1 MYDPIE
7 TDMSQKYL
15 LKLKE
20 KVESLRFAIIGGWG
34 VFLHVKNEYQRAFG
48 KEYLKSRD
56 IDVFIDAK
64 DEKDFL
70 SIIKEL
76 GFRESAYYFRYELI
90 YDREEKK
97 IVSSEEAKKRH
108 IFNLIYI
115 FLDVFSNKKTE
126 KLGSWV
132 IPELEKAK
140 IEKIESCPVLD
151 IDSLLNLKIISFFE
165 REKLD
170 KELKDAC
177 DIYAL
182 LLYSEKK
189 FKLNLNI
196 KKAIGKIIS
205 RDDLQSYIAENVL
218 GDSSKASLVVSIL
231 RKLLEKSKKG

>member
-1 MYDPIE
+1 MYDPVE
-7 TDMSQKYL
+7 TDISQEYL
-15 LKLKE
+15 LKLNE
-20 KVESLRFAIIGGWG
+20 KLMGLRFAIIGGWG

-64 DEKDFL
+64 YEKDFL
-70 SIIKEL
+70 GIIKSL

-126 KLGSWV
+126 KLGSWFIADLQRV
-132 IPELEKAK
+132 E
-140 IEKIESCPVLD
+140 IEKIDSYPVLD
-151 IDSLLNLKIISFFE
+151 IDSLLNLKITSFFE

-177 DIYAL
+177 DIHAL
-182 LLYSEKK
+182 LFYSGKK
-189 FKLNLNI
+189 FKLNVKI
-196 KKAIGKIIS
+196 KKAIEKIIS
-205 RDDLQSYIAENVL
+205 RADLQNYIAENVL
-218 GDSSKASLVVSIL
+218 GDSSKAGLVVSVL
-231 RKLLEKSKKG
+231 KKLLEKR

>member
-1 MYDPIE
+1 M
-7 TDMSQKYL
+7 
-15 LKLKE
+15 KLNE
-20 KVESLRFAIIGGWG
+20 RLTGLRFAIIGGWG
-34 VFLHVKNEYQRAFG
+34 VFLHVKKEYQKAFG

-64 DEKDFL
+64 DEKSFL
-70 SIIKEL
+70 KIIKDL
-76 GFRESAYYFRYELI
+76 GFKESAYYFRYELI

-108 IFNLIYI
+108 VFNLIYV
-115 FLDVFSNKKTE
+115 FLDVFSNRKTE

-132 IPELEKAK
+132 LPELEKAE
-140 IEKIESCPVLD
+140 IEKIDNCPVLD
-151 IDSLLNLKIISFFE
+151 IDSLLSLKITSFFE

-182 LLYSEKK
+182 FFYSGNK
-189 FKLNLNI
+189 FKLNLKL
-196 KKAIGKIIS
+196 KKSIEKIIS
-205 RDDLQSYIAENVL
+205 RDDLQNYIAENVL

-231 RKLLEKSKKG
+231 RKLLEKK

>member
-1 MYDPIE
+1 
-7 TDMSQKYL
+7 
-15 LKLKE
+15 LKLNE
-20 KVESLRFAIIGGWG
+20 RLTGLRFAIIGGWG
-34 VFLHVKNEYQRAFG
+34 VFLHVKKEYQKAFG

-64 DEKDFL
+64 DEKSFL
-70 SIIKEL
+70 KIIKDL
-76 GFRESAYYFRYELI
+76 GFKESAYYFRYELI

-108 IFNLIYI
+108 VFNLIYV
-115 FLDVFSNKKTE
+115 FLDVFSNRKTE

-132 IPELEKAK
+132 LPELEKAE
-140 IEKIESCPVLD
+140 IEKIDNCPVLD
-151 IDSLLNLKIISFFE
+151 IDSLLSLKITSFFE

-182 LLYSEKK
+182 FFYSGNK
-189 FKLNLNI
+189 FKLNLKL
-196 KKAIGKIIS
+196 KKSIEKIIS
-205 RDDLQSYIAENVL
+205 RDDLQNYIAENVL

-231 RKLLEKSKKG
+231 RKLLEKK